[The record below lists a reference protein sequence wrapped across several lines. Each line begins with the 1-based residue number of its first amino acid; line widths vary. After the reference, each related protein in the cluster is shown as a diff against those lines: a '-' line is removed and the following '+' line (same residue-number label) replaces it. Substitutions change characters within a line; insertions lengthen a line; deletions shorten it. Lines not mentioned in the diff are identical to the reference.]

1 MLKNIFKRKN
11 KNPNSIAYRRE
22 MAERIVGHHVK
33 YVTERKNGVD
43 EVIGREGA
51 LALRNDELIVF
62 ASQDIL
68 FRTNI
73 ETLNAS
79 ELLSKDG
86 VIISGPDNSKNGEE
100 RTIIVYYVYYR

>member
-1 MLKNIFKRKN
+1 MFWKRK
-11 KNPNSIAYRRE
+11 KNPNSLAFRRE
-22 MAERIVGHHVK
+22 MAEKIVGHHVK
-33 YVTERKNGVD
+33 YVTERKNDVD

-51 LALRNDELIVF
+51 LALSNDELIVF

-68 FRTNI
+68 FRTDVA
-73 ETLNAS
+73 TLNAA

-86 VIISGPDNSKNGEE
+86 VIISGPDKERGGEE

>member
-1 MLKNIFKRKN
+1 MFWKRK
-11 KNPNSIAYRRE
+11 KNPNSLAFRRE
-22 MAERIVGHHVK
+22 IAEKIVGHHVK
-33 YVTERKNGVD
+33 YVTERKNDVD

-68 FRTNI
+68 FRTDVA
-73 ETLNAS
+73 TLNAA

-86 VIISGPDNSKNGEE
+86 VIISGPDKERGGEE

>member
-1 MLKNIFKRKN
+1 MFWKKKKDPSSLSF
-11 KNPNSIAYRRE
+11 RRE
-22 MAERIVGHHVK
+22 MAEKIVGHHVK
-33 YVTERKNGVD
+33 YVTERSADNVD

-68 FRTNI
+68 FRTDVA
-73 ETLNAS
+73 TMNAA

-86 VIISGPDNSKNGEE
+86 VIITGPDKEHGGIE

>member
-1 MLKNIFKRKN
+1 MMFWKIKKD
-11 KNPNSIAYRRE
+11 PNSLSFRRE
-22 MAERIVGHHVK
+22 MAQKIVGHHVK
-33 YVTERKNGVD
+33 YVTERGADCVE

-68 FRTNI
+68 FRTDVA
-73 ETLNAS
+73 TMNAA

-86 VIISGPDNSKNGEE
+86 VIITGPDKEHGGVE

>member
-1 MLKNIFKRKN
+1 MFWKRK
-11 KNPNSIAYRRE
+11 KDPNSLAFRRQ

-33 YVTERKNGVD
+33 YVTERRDNVD

-68 FRTNI
+68 FRTDVADM
-73 ETLNAS
+73 NAS
-79 ELLSKDG
+79 EPLSKDG
-86 VIISGPDNSKNGEE
+86 VIITAPDKEHGGVE

>member
-1 MLKNIFKRKN
+1 MFKFLKRPS
-11 KNPNSIAYRRE
+11 KNPNSLKFKRE
-22 MAERIVGHHVK
+22 MAEKIVGHHVK
-33 YVTERKNGVD
+33 YVTERVGDVD

-51 LALRNDELIVF
+51 LAIRDGELIVF

-86 VIISGPDNSKNGEE
+86 VIISGPDNAHGGVE

>member
-1 MLKNIFKRKN
+1 MFWKRK
-11 KNPNSIAYRRE
+11 KNPNSLAFRRE
-22 MAERIVGHHVK
+22 MAEKIVGHHVK
-33 YVTERKNGVD
+33 YVTERKNDVD

-68 FRTNI
+68 FRTDVA
-73 ETLNAS
+73 TLNAA

-86 VIISGPDNSKNGEE
+86 VIISGPDKERGGEE

>member
-1 MLKNIFKRKN
+1 MFWKRK
-11 KNPNSIAYRRE
+11 KNPNSLAYRRE
-22 MAERIVGHHVK
+22 MAEKIVGHHVK
-33 YVTERKNGVD
+33 YVTERKNDVD

-68 FRTNI
+68 FRTDVA
-73 ETLNAS
+73 TMNAS
-79 ELLSKDG
+79 ELLTKDG
-86 VIISGPDNSKNGEE
+86 VIITGPDKEHGGTE